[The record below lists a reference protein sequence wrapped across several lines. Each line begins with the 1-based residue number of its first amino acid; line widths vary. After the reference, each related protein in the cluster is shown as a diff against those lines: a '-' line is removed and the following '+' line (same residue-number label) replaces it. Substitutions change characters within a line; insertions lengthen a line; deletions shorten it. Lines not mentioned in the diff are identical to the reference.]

1 MKLPLTSPDINTPA
15 FLVDRAIVQ
24 RNCDAMRNKAR
35 RSNVAFRPHVKT
47 HKTIEVA
54 RMQVGNSSG
63 PITVSTL
70 AEAEFFAQHGF
81 DDITYAVP
89 ISPAKF
95 HRAAAL
101 ARQIKR
107 LNLLLDNAETLQALQ
122 EFHAADGTVFDVF
135 LKVDS
140 GYHRAGVD
148 PDSPESVRL
157 AVDLANSKAVRF
169 LGLLTHAGH
178 SYNSKNQE
186 EIRKV
191 ATQEKESLT
200 RLRGKISQPGAA
212 NLLRSIGSTPT
223 TSVVEELAETDEVRP
238 GNYVF
243 YDAFQS
249 RIGACMLVQCAV
261 SVLATVIGNYPHHGH
276 LLVDAGALALSKDPG
291 PDHIDRE
298 CGFGVVCD
306 LSLKCLPMK
315 LMGLSQ
321 EHGKI
326 QAERSVLQHYPVG
339 ARLRIIPNHSC
350 LTAAMYDSYQ
360 VVEEGC
366 INGQWKPVRGW

>member
-1 MKLPLTSPDINTPA
+1 MKLPLTSPEINTPA
-15 FLVDRAIVQ
+15 FLVDHTIVQ
-24 RNCDAMRNKAR
+24 RNCDAMRNKAQ
-35 RSNVAFRPHVKT
+35 RSNVVFRPHVKT

-54 RMQVGNSSG
+54 RMQFGSPAG

-95 HRAAAL
+95 DRAAAL

-107 LNLLLDNAETLQALQ
+107 LNLLLDNTETLKALD
-122 EFHAADGTVFDVF
+122 EFHIAQGTVFDVF

-148 PDSPESVRL
+148 PDSPDSIRL
-157 AVDLANSKAVRF
+157 AADMANSKAVRF
-169 LGLLTHAGH
+169 RGLLTHAGH

-186 EIRKV
+186 EICKV
-191 ATQEKESLT
+191 AVQERESVT
-200 RLRGKISQPGAA
+200 RLRGRIPQPGAA
-212 NLLRSIGSTPT
+212 HLLRSIGSTPT
-223 TSVVEELAETDEVRP
+223 ASVVEEFADADEVRP

-243 YDAFQS
+243 YDAFQA
-249 RIGACMLVQCAV
+249 RIGSCTLSQCAV
-261 SVLATVIGNYPHHGH
+261 SVLATVIGNYPRHGH
-276 LLVDAGALALSKDPG
+276 LLVDAGALAFSKDPG

-306 LSLKCLPMK
+306 LDLKRLPMK
-315 LMGLSQ
+315 LIGLSQ

-326 QAERSVLQHYPVG
+326 QAEPSVLEHYPLGTRV
-339 ARLRIIPNHSC
+339 RIIPNHSC
-350 LTAAMYDSYQ
+350 LTAAMFDSYQ
-360 VVEEGC
+360 VVQQGRV
-366 INGQWKPVRGW
+366 GSQWKPVRGW

>member
-1 MKLPLTSPDINTPA
+1 MKLPLASPELNTPA

-24 RNCDAMRNKAR
+24 QNCISMRNKAQ
-35 RSNVAFRPHVKT
+35 RSKVVFRPHVKT

-54 RMQVGNSSG
+54 RMQVGDSSG

-95 HRAAAL
+95 DRAAAL
-101 ARQIKR
+101 ARCIQR
-107 LNLLLDNAETLQALQ
+107 LNLLLDNAETLHALQ
-122 EFHAADGTVFDVF
+122 NFHAADGIVFDVF

-157 AVDLANSKAVRF
+157 AVDLATSPAVRF
-169 LGLLTHAGH
+169 RGLLTHAGH
-178 SYNSKNQE
+178 SYNSKNPE
-186 EIRKV
+186 EIRKT
-191 ATQEKESLT
+191 ASQEKESLT
-200 RLRGKISQPGAA
+200 RLRAQIPHPGAA
-212 NLLRSIGSTPT
+212 NLVRSIGSTPT
-223 TSVVEELAETDEVRP
+223 ASVVDEFTDTDEVRP

-243 YDAFQS
+243 YDVFQA
-249 RIGACMLVQCAV
+249 RIGACTLSQCAV

-291 PDHIDRE
+291 PDHIDCE
-298 CGFGVVCD
+298 CGFGIVCD
-306 LSLKCLPMK
+306 LNLKNLPMK
-315 LMGLSQ
+315 LIGLSQ

-326 QAERSVLQHYPVG
+326 QAEPSVLQHYPVG
-339 ARLRIIPNHSC
+339 TRLRIVPNHSC

-366 INGQWKPVRGW
+366 VCGQWKPVRGW